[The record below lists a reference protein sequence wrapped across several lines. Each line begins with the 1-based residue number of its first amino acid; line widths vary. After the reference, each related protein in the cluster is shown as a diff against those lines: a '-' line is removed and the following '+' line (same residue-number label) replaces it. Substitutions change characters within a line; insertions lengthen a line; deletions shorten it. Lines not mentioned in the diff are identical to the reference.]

1 MKRYDNLL
9 LLGLTSLLTPLGA
22 FAQVA
27 PADQGTINGRG
38 GHALARRE
46 TARPLRLT
54 VSPKGHSPIAM
65 TTLPNAVCSLH
76 PEGDTTQSI
85 KLFADEDGIVHF
97 GAGGSEEANFAT
109 AFALDCEADGVAQTF
124 PLEVRPNS
132 VPTTDMPA
140 PAEEVRK
147 VRPGAFV
154 QPALT
159 EFEAT
164 ALSAEELATRGYPR
178 RPELKDSKGHA
189 SWLRAVTQPMTFV
202 PPRPVANPGITHAP
216 TCCNLS
222 PTSPNWSGFQLESPP
237 RPMPSGYNFVTGT
250 WIVPTVNGM
259 SGLHHLGPKAFSAL
273 FVGLD
278 GSNTIAPGTN
288 QTELVQ
294 AGTEQDAQ
302 TTGDITVETCNA
314 WYEFLPNDPAEIAIT
329 NFPVFEGDEIICSV
343 WIGVPDPSQPPS
355 ILGPYAVFS
364 FYNVTRGRYTL
375 ASENRTYYDASGNV
389 RQVINVPGLEAEWIM
404 ERPAFPDG
412 FHDLAN
418 FGETAIWDAYA
429 TIDPD
434 NFPPS
439 GILFSPAVYANSSNT
454 LQISMV
460 NAAGS
465 TLASPA
471 SALIPNTFC
480 APTNG
485 SIVSRPCIRPD
496 EVLFTWHGW
505 K

>member
-9 LLGLTSLLTPLGA
+9 LLGLTSLLAPLGA

-76 PEGDTTQSI
+76 PEGDTTQSL

-178 RPELKDSKGHA
+178 RPDLKDSKGHA
-189 SWLRAVTQPMTFV
+189 SWLRAVTQPMTFG
-202 PPRPVANPGITHAP
+202 PPRPVANPGITHAL

-222 PTSPNWSGFQLESPP
+222 PTSPNWSGFQLEGP
-237 RPMPSGYNFVTGT
+237 RDQSSRFAFVTGT
-250 WIVPTVNGM
+250 WIVPKVTGRAPLTVF
-259 SGLHHLGPKAFSAL
+259 GPEAYSSFW
-273 FVGLD
+273 VGLD
-278 GSNTIAPGTN
+278 GANLVD
-288 QTELVQ
+288 LVQ
-294 AGTEQDAQ
+294 AGTEQNAI
-302 TTGDITVETCNA
+302 TRGHVTVETCNA
-314 WYEFLPNDPAEIAIT
+314 WVEFLPHDPAEIVLPG
-329 NFPVFEGDEIICSV
+329 FPVSEGDEIICSV
-343 WIGVPDPSQPPS
+343 WIGPLDPTQPPS
-355 ILGPYAVFS
+355 LAGFYAMFS
-364 FYNVTRGRYTL
+364 VYNLRTGLYTL
-375 ASENRTYYDASGNV
+375 GSEDRRFYDANG
-389 RQVINVPGLEAEWIM
+389 VIQTTKVPGFEAEWIM
-404 ERPAFPDG
+404 ERPTLSNG
-412 FHDLAN
+412 YHDLAD
-418 FGETAIWDAYA
+418 FGQTAMWGAYA
-429 TIDPD
+429 TTDVTPLFFL
-434 NFPPS
+434 NQPPQ
-439 GILFSPAVYANSSNT
+439 LPTTVYANSSNT

-460 NAAGS
+460 SAAGS
-465 TLASPA
+465 TLAHPA
-471 SALIPNTFC
+471 SALIPGTFC
-480 APTNG
+480 APSNG
-485 SIVSRPCIRPD
+485 SIVSGPCIRPD
-496 EVLFTWHGW
+496 EVLFIWDRLN
-505 K
+505 